1 MGALISDIVYAFR
14 TLRKKPA
21 FAATAIATLALGI
34 GSTAAIFSVV
44 NAVLLQPLPYRE
56 PQRLVHVWHDLRN
69 RNVTR
74 FPWAPADFHDFR
86 TQSTVFS
93 EVAALTTGR
102 IVVVNENGQGDAEQV
117 RTGTATPNL
126 FRMLGARMAHGTDFT
141 DADGIPLPPPV
152 AGAPA
157 PQAAPQPPPKVIL
170 SDEFWQRRFGGDP
183 SVVGTTATVGELRL
197 DVVGVLEPGFEILFP
212 PGINIER
219 APDFWVPMRINFA
232 AGSRVNVAQRVIAR
246 LKDGVT
252 IERAQEEVDRIA
264 ADLRQQF
271 SIKHTAGFHLRLEP
285 MHQDLVAEVRP
296 VILALMG
303 AVAFVMLIACANVAN
318 LLLVRASGRE
328 RELAVRAALGGN
340 RMRLFRQL
348 LVESLVLAV
357 VAAVAGILLA
367 RFGIE
372 VLLAVGPDNLP
383 RLGHVRI
390 DPTVV
395 TFTVLAALVSAVVFG
410 LVPALRASH
419 PDIMDLLRRSGRTG
433 NLSSGR
439 WLRNAVVVMEV
450 ALAFVLLVG
459 SGLMMRSFVAL
470 QRAQP
475 GYDPNGVLTF
485 FLPNLRQPD
494 DTARQAFVRELRTR
508 LQALPGVVAVTAAG
522 PLPLEPRESLARYG
536 TEEAASDP
544 SKFGQATLHSV
555 QPGYFEAMRTRVVEG
570 RTLTEEDNRPDVRRM
585 VIDRVLASKAFPGQS
600 AVGKTLLA
608 RTAYRR
614 AGAVRGGG
622 RGPAPAPR
630 DARPRRPRSDVRR
643 RGVSGARLG
652 EPLGGAH
659 ERRPDAAG
667 RFGSRRGGRDQ
678 PTRRRDRRAAD
689 AGVRQPRAGADQVRA
704 DSDRRL
710 RRDCAGAGGGR
721 ALQRAVDHRSA
732 ADRGDWRPHGVR
744 RRAQPHLPH
753 DGRAGVDVERGG
765 YRDRRG
771 GGVDVDRRHSDA
783 AHRRQADGSRDVH
796 VDGAGVSRHRRDRVR
811 CSCAARRPARSDGGA
826 ERRITRCSLTGEPQ
840 RRAILGRL
848 NRPRR
853 ERVRRQLEERDGE
866 IVVLHRAHVAGVQR
880 VVAPRASRWRHR
892 EMHLCVPARDADRIS
907 RAAGIAGDT
916 IES

>member
-1 MGALISDIVYAFR
+1 MGALIADIVYAVR

-56 PQRLVHVWHDLRN
+56 PQRLVHVWPDLRN

-117 RTGTATPNL
+117 RTGNATPNL
-126 FRMLGARMAHGTDFT
+126 FRMLGARLAHGTDFT
-141 DADGIPLPPPV
+141 DADGTPLPPPV

-157 PQAAPQPPPKVIL
+157 PRAAPQPPPKVIL
-170 SDEFWQRRFGGDP
+170 SHEFWQRRFGGNP
-183 SVVGTTATVGELRL
+183 SVVGTTATVGDMRL
-197 DVVGVLEPGFEILFP
+197 DVVGVLEPGFELLFP

-246 LKDGVT
+246 LKDGIS

-264 ADLRQQF
+264 ADLRRQVP
-271 SIKHTAGFHLRLEP
+271 IKHTAGFHLRLEP

-318 LLLVRASGRE
+318 LLLVRASARE

-340 RMRLFRQL
+340 RLRLFRQL

-367 RFGIE
+367 RVGIE
-372 VLLAVGPDNLP
+372 VLLASGPENLP

-555 QPGYFEAMRTRVVEG
+555 QPGYFEAMRTRVIDG

-608 RTAYRR
+608 RTRTAEPERFEVVGVVQHQRHATLARDGREAMYVTEGYQAHGSANRW
-614 AGAVRGGG
+614 AVRT
-622 RGPAPAPR
+622 
-630 DARPRRPRSDVRR
+630 
-643 RGVSGARLG
+643 SGDPMQLA
-652 EPLGGAH
+652 
-659 ERRPDAAG
+659 D
-667 RFGSRRGGRDQ
+667 SV
-678 PTRRRDRRAAD
+678 RAAV
-689 AGVRQPRAGADQVRA
+689 AAINPRVGVIDVQPMLAFV
-704 DSDRRL
+704 S
-710 RRDCAGAGGGR
+710 
-721 ALQRAVDHRSA
+721 
-732 ADRGDWRPHGVR
+732 
-744 RRAQPHLPH
+744 RAQAQTKFALILI
-753 DGRAGVDVERGG
+753 GVF
-765 YRDRRG
+765 
-771 GGVDVDRRHSDA
+771 
-783 AHRRQADGSRDVH
+783 
-796 VDGAGVSRHRRDRVR
+796 
-811 CSCAARRPARSDGGA
+811 
-826 ERRITRCSLTGEPQ
+826 
-840 RRAILGRL
+840 
-848 NRPRR
+848 
-853 ERVRRQLEERDGE
+853 
-866 IVVLHRAHVAGVQR
+866 
-880 VVAPRASRWRHR
+880 
-892 EMHLCVPARDADRIS
+892 
-907 RAAGIAGDT
+907 AGIALVLAAVGLYSVLSTAVRQRTAEIGVRMAFGAEHKRIFRMMVAQGLTLSAVGIAIGAAAASVLTGVIQTLLIGVRPTDPAT
-916 IES
+916 FTSMALGFLVIAAIACGVPALRAARLDPMVALRDE